1 MEGVEF
7 KQIMSQKNINEIIEV
22 TVEEEERR
30 LDKIIEVILEASKY
44 RIKQIR
50 ETIKVMQM
58 REKIQI

>member
-1 MEGVEF
+1 LEGVEF
-7 KQIMSQKNINEIIEV
+7 QQIISQKNINEIIEV
-22 TVEEEERR
+22 TLEEEERR

-50 ETIKVMQM
+50 EMIKIMQM